1 MPTRLSKDD
10 LIGALKHAAKERGMH
25 CTAVDHEGL
34 RADLETTSAR
44 WLFGGRKVTYHFGC
58 RLEEQSRTM
67 RFREAVTEEVWG
79 IPAPFFWG
87 EKTQVSSGGELS
99 GTRTEH
105 GPGAGGPLEYHRIRH
120 SVEQFVKD
128 AGWTFIFEKGQRP

>member
-1 MPTRLSKDD
+1 MPTRLSRDE
-10 LIGALKHAAKERGMH
+10 LIGALKQAAKERGMH

-58 RLEEQSRTM
+58 RLEEHDRTM

-87 EKTQVSSGGELS
+87 EKTQIGGGELP
-99 GTRTEH
+99 GTPTQH
-105 GPGAGGPLEYHRIRH
+105 GPGAGGPIEYHRIRH
-120 SVEQFVKD
+120 RVEQSVKD